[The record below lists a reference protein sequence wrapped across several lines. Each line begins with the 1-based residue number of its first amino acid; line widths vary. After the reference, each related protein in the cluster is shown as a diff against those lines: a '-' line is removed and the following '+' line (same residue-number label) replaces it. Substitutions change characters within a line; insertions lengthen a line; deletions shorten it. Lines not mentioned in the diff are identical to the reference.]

1 MKNYEVA
8 KILEEIA
15 VILEMKDVEFKPR
28 AYRNAANAVRSLS
41 KNIEEVEEEGKL
53 EEIPGVGEGI
63 AKKIREIIETGSL
76 EYYEKLKKEFPI
88 DFESLSSV
96 EGIGPKTIKI
106 LYEQLDVKNLKDLE
120 KAAKEGKIKDLEGM
134 GEKSEQ
140 KILNNIKF
148 AKKSKGRQLLGYTLP
163 LAEELK
169 KKIKGFEHVDDVEVA
184 GSLRR
189 MKETIGDIDILVVT
203 KKPEKVMDF
212 FTSLDNVSEA
222 IAKGESKS
230 TVRLEEGIEVDL
242 RVIEKKSFGAALMY
256 FTGSK
261 QANIELRKIAIKKG
275 YKLNE
280 YGLFKGKKQKA
291 GKTEKEIFDKLE
303 LDYIEPELRE
313 NRGEIEAAKE
323 GKLPELIEYDDIK
336 GDLQMHS
343 KWSDGIYSI
352 EDMAKAAKDLGHEYI
367 ALTDHTGTLR
377 IAGGMD
383 EEEIRKQ
390 MKEIDKVSDN
400 VDGITVL
407 KGVEVNI
414 KSDGKLDIKDDVLKD
429 LDIVVA
435 SIHSGFR
442 KEKEKMT
449 ERMIKAMENE
459 NVNIIAHPTGRKI
472 QGREGYELDF
482 DKIFEKSKETNTFL
496 EINSFPDRL
505 DLNDINT
512 RSAIE
517 AGCKL
522 TINTDSH
529 STEHLRYIRLGIA
542 TARRGWAEKKD
553 IINTLPLKKLRKLL
567 EK

>member
-1 MKNYEVA
+1 
-8 KILEEIA
+8 
-15 VILEMKDVEFKPR
+15 
-28 AYRNAANAVRSLS
+28 
-41 KNIEEVEEEGKL
+41 
-53 EEIPGVGEGI
+53 
-63 AKKIREIIETGSL
+63 
-76 EYYEKLKKEFPI
+76 
-88 DFESLSSV
+88 
-96 EGIGPKTIKI
+96 
-106 LYEQLDVKNLKDLE
+106 
-120 KAAKEGKIKDLEGM
+120 
-134 GEKSEQ
+134 
-140 KILNNIKF
+140 
-148 AKKSKGRQLLGYTLP
+148 
-163 LAEELK
+163 
-169 KKIKGFEHVDDVEVA
+169 
-184 GSLRR
+184 
-189 MKETIGDIDILVVT
+189 
-203 KKPEKVMDF
+203 
-212 FTSLDNVSEA
+212 
-222 IAKGESKS
+222 
-230 TVRLEEGIEVDL
+230 
-242 RVIEKKSFGAALMY
+242 
-256 FTGSK
+256 
-261 QANIELRKIAIKKG
+261 
-275 YKLNE
+275 
-280 YGLFKGKKQKA
+280 
-291 GKTEKEIFDKLE
+291 
-303 LDYIEPELRE
+303 
-313 NRGEIEAAKE
+313 
-323 GKLPELIEYDDIK
+323 
-336 GDLQMHS
+336 MHS